1 MTSAAGHPPSQT
13 MPATAV
19 QPRARNLIA
28 TACEVLDD
36 TDLSDRVAGRAVDAA
51 SVTATI
57 DALTTSLPTMPPAS
71 HRDVHDLVLDLVDVR
86 TEIRSNAVRRH
97 MRRLTDVEAGLH
109 RLQNIRSSAGL
120 LGVVCEEIVR
130 SCGFSRA
137 MISGIEDD
145 CWMPWNAYFA
155 HDREF
160 EAEFVE
166 TIRQARYPLSEM
178 TLERQLLEQMGAEF
192 VTDPLGDRRTH
203 ASIMI
208 AARTTSFV
216 AAPVVAEDVIGF
228 LHADH
233 HPSQRI
239 VDEEDRDV
247 LWAFARGFGRLFERA
262 VLLERLT
269 EQRDR
274 VRETLAS
281 VEETM
286 DALCNAE
293 VELTRKTGEQA
304 ASTRASVL
312 TAADGQAQFDAILT
326 RREREVLALMLA
338 GHNNQSIG
346 EKLIIAE
353 GTVKSHVKHIL
364 RKLGAANRSEA
375 ISRYLGMHERDTE

>member
-1 MTSAAGHPPSQT
+1 MTSGAGHPQAQT
-13 MPATAV
+13 MPVTAV
-19 QPRARNLIA
+19 LPRARNLIA
-28 TACEVLDD
+28 AARELLDED
-36 TDLSDRVAGRAVDAA
+36 DPADSAARGVDAA

-57 DALTTSLPTMPPAS
+57 DALTARLPTMPVAA
-71 HRDVHDLVLDLVDVR
+71 HGELRDLVLDLVDVR
-86 TEIRSNAVRRH
+86 TEIRSGAVRRH
-97 MRRLTDVEAGLH
+97 MRRLTDVDAGLH
-109 RLQNIRSSAGL
+109 RLQNIRSSASL
-120 LGVVCEEIVR
+120 LEMVSEEIVR

-145 CWMPWNAYFA
+145 CWMPWNAYFT

-160 EAEFVE
+160 EAEFVA

-178 TLERQLLEQMGAEF
+178 TLERQLLEQMEAEY
-192 VTDPLGDRRTH
+192 VTDPLGDPRTN
-203 ASIMI
+203 ASIMTT
-208 AARTTSFV
+208 ARTTSFV
-216 AAPVVAEDVIGF
+216 AAPVVSQDVIGF

-233 HPSQRI
+233 HPSPRI
-239 VDEEDRDV
+239 VDDEDRDV

-274 VRETLAS
+274 VRQTLAS

-293 VELTRKTGEQA
+293 VELTRKSGEQTA
-304 ASTRASVL
+304 MTRAAVL

-338 GHNNQSIG
+338 GHNNRSIG
-346 EKLIIAE
+346 AQLIIAE
-353 GTVKSHVKHIL
+353 GTVKSHVKHVL

-375 ISRYLGMHERDTE
+375 ISRYLGMHDRDTA